1 MSEPAK
7 SKPSTWRRWLPLIG
21 FALAVIAVAAVVAI
35 PRMAAMNGDKPAI
48 GGPFALIDPHGKTVT
63 DADFRGKVMIV
74 YFGYTFCP
82 DVCPTTLGILGQALD
97 RLAPDER
104 KQVAP
109 IFITVDPERDTPQVM
124 GDYAANFAPDLV
136 GLTGSPDAIAQVTR
150 EYHVYAKK
158 HPEADGSYSMDHS
171 SIIYLMGRDGTYRA
185 ILSGEVSV
193 AQMVDGIK
201 RQL

>member
-7 SKPSTWRRWLPLIG
+7 PRPPAWRRWLPLIG
-21 FALAVIAVAAVVAI
+21 FVAAVIIVAAAVAI
-35 PRMAAMNGDKPAI
+35 PRMVAMNGDKPAI
-48 GGPFALIDPHGKTVT
+48 GGPFALIDPQGKTVT
-63 DADFRGKVMIV
+63 DADFRGRVMIV

-82 DVCPTTLGILGQALD
+82 DVCPTTLGLLGQALD
-97 RLAPDER
+97 KLSPDER

-124 GDYAANFAPDLV
+124 GSYVVNFAPDLI
-136 GLTGSPDAIAQVTR
+136 GLTGTPDSIAAATR
-150 EYHVYAKK
+150 AYHVYAKK
-158 HPEADGSYSMDHS
+158 HPEPDGSYSMDHS
-171 SIIYLMGRDGTYRA
+171 SIIYLMGRDGSYRA

-201 RQL
+201 KQL